1 MDEEIEVE
9 QITKATK
16 ALKEYNKQL
25 KNAQA
30 SFVNQ
35 NKSLKEAFKLLGKI
49 TDKNKSKE
57 TTALLETIQE
67 SIKNSSEA
75 LGEFKELSDEITI
88 ISDDNLKSLDSAKIK
103 VSELGAHMK
112 SLNINS
118 ATDELADELT
128 DVVNNINNAS
138 KELSVVTDNI
148 NSASKEFTELANNT
162 NNATNKFT
170 DVVNSINDATKGFVD
185 TTDSINNA
193 TKGFVDTASNI
204 SSASNEFANV
214 ANDISNTTKQFSVV
228 TDNINDA
235 SKDFT
240 DTASNISS
248 ASNEF
253 TNVANNISSAKQN
266 NESLNSSLKDSNKA
280 LLENNNA
287 ALMVANANNT
297 AANNMGVLNGNTV
310 ETTKSMSLLSQ
321 VATELVFTLG
331 RMTTIFA
338 GGVGFLSFT
347 QAIKDTISLNNEM
360 TALSVRMGKGIE
372 GIKELEGAVT
382 NLQKKYGAAFENA
395 KQYVGELSRLHYT
408 GDIEEA
414 AAGIDLFT
422 RATGASSEATM
433 DLIDDLN
440 KVGKIGADGANKIL
454 VSMTSIQQSMG
465 LSAKGMEAA
474 INTTKKITTNMLA
487 FGKTSQEIV
496 NVTAKT
502 TALTAALEK
511 VGVAATETTQF
522 IDNLLDPEKIE
533 DNILLYSQ
541 LGISMQDAM
550 NMDADTMMS
559 SVGSQLQDV
568 AQKIVDMGPIVGKE
582 FGKQMGISFTTAK
595 KMINADFG
603 EFSQQAEEASKTT
616 EEKTLDV
623 LNEMMSKAEGFGK
636 KIEKGLN
643 KFQGILRTLPLG
655 ILVGLAFV
663 TPAITKIVSNLF
675 TKIKKNFSVVAD
687 ETKKQFS
694 VTTDAISDT
703 FSMGLKKALD
713 TTNAGIVKIKN
724 SAVGWVG
731 TLFDSTAVGEF
742 FNGTENR
749 IDALQKRI
757 KNNNPIDIFYNKS
770 QESFI
775 SSLEADLEK
784 FGSKS
789 TETFHNLETILNGLP
804 KNFLED
810 IDLAKVSSEEIFQEM
825 QDGVANLEN
834 IPKEQA
840 KLIQLLVK
848 EYGLSINKEKEYE
861 EELIKAKGI
870 TRKELDLQNS
880 LKDIVGE
887 KEKLQ
892 GDQTIAQEKYNKALE
907 EIVSKNSQVKSIQE
921 SINDIDKTTIE
932 GIEEAARQQKIL
944 NDLIEARNKA
954 EQQTIKSKEELD
966 SVTSKLNSKSEEQKN
981 LEQQINEIQDRRKNA
996 REELLKEE
1004 AKKDNNLQIQ
1014 KNLQKEIAKAKKDEN
1029 GIEKE
1034 LAKAQDD
1041 YNKKLKSTGKW
1052 RSAEAKA
1059 AREQVDALLRQK
1071 EIMQNGILK
1080 AQEDLNKAKEEER
1093 ETQERINDLQNDI
1106 KKEPGTIKKM
1116 FLGVGNK
1123 IKESKVGK
1131 AVTETKKAFKE
1142 KKEEFGG
1149 SFKGGLK
1156 ATGSFALK
1164 GAAAGGK
1171 VAVKG
1176 LGLLLKKITPLIAIL
1191 GIFKVIMEKAQEKFE
1206 SLLEIIQKDVQPMID
1221 DLWKSLESLINDI
1234 LNLFLQIFK
1243 DLKPVISAFVDVF
1256 VLLFKLLVEDILM
1269 PLVKLLLPPLLKIL
1283 ATLVSVIGHVIKAL
1297 GVVIQKITRKDG
1309 EDSIGKKLENVGSSM
1324 LTVAETMRNAAD
1336 SFKNDKNKS
1345 NEDFDKKAD
1354 TGEESSD
1361 NGKMTVIGV
1370 NGNGS
1375 GKIVEQ
1381 GSRDTSKP
1389 DSETTDSVTY
1399 TKEKKTDEEIN
1410 KEREQEKREKENNI
1424 TLLKLLES
1432 IQNIDSKKLNNFLD
1446 GAIAYFDK
1454 ILNQTT
1460 IKVPE
1465 QHILIP

>member
-9 QITKATK
+9 QITQATK

-88 ISDDNLKSLDSAKIK
+88 ISDDSLKSLDSAKIK

-118 ATDELADELT
+118 VTDDLADKFT
-128 DVVNNINNAS
+128 DVINSINDATKEFVDTSNNISSVSDKFTDAVNNINNATKGFTDTTNNINNIT
-138 KELSVVTDNI
+138 KELSIVTNNINDATNKLTDVSNNISSVSKEFSVVTDSINNVTKDFINTTDNI
-148 NSASKEFTELANNT
+148 NSASSGFIDTTNNINDATKELANVSDNI
-162 NNATNKFT
+162 NNITKEFSVVADSINDVSKDFT

-214 ANDISNTTKQFSVV
+214 ANDIS
-228 TDNINDA
+228 
-235 SKDFT
+235 
-240 DTASNISS
+240 
-248 ASNEF
+248 
-253 TNVANNISSAKQN
+253 SAKQN

-287 ALMVANANNT
+287 ALMVANANNA
-297 AANNMGVLNGNTV
+297 AANNMDVLNGNTV

-321 VATELVFTLG
+321 VAAELVFTLG

-465 LSAKGMEAA
+465 LSTKGIEAA

-568 AQKIVDMGPIVGKE
+568 AQKIVDMGPIAGKE

-643 KFQGILRTLPLG
+643 KFQGILRTIPLG

-675 TKIKKNFSVVAD
+675 TKIKKNFSTVAD

-757 KNNNPIDIFYNKS
+757 EKNKPIDIFYNKS

-789 TETFHNLETILNGLP
+789 TEIFHNLETILNGMP

-810 IDLAKVSSEEIFQEM
+810 IDLAKVSSEEIFQKM
-825 QDGVANLEN
+825 MDGVANLEN

-870 TRKELDLQNS
+870 TREELDLQNS

-907 EIVSKNSQVKSIQE
+907 EIVSKNSQIKSIQE
-921 SINDIDKTTIE
+921 SINDIDKTSIE

-1004 AKKDNNLQIQ
+1004 AKKANNLQTQ
-1014 KNLQKEIAKAKKDEN
+1014 KNLQKEIAKAKKDES

-1041 YNKKLKSTGKW
+1041 YNKKFKSTGKW

-1059 AREQVDALLRQK
+1059 AREQINNLLRQK

-1142 KKEEFGG
+1142 KNY
-1149 SFKGGLK
+1149 
-1156 ATGSFALK
+1156 
-1164 GAAAGGK
+1164 
-1171 VAVKG
+1171 
-1176 LGLLLKKITPLIAIL
+1176 I
-1191 GIFKVIMEKAQEKFE
+1191 
-1206 SLLEIIQKDVQPMID
+1206 
-1221 DLWKSLESLINDI
+1221 
-1234 LNLFLQIFK
+1234 
-1243 DLKPVISAFVDVF
+1243 
-1256 VLLFKLLVEDILM
+1256 ED
-1269 PLVKLLLPPLLKIL
+1269 
-1283 ATLVSVIGHVIKAL
+1283 
-1297 GVVIQKITRKDG
+1297 
-1309 EDSIGKKLENVGSSM
+1309 
-1324 LTVAETMRNAAD
+1324 
-1336 SFKNDKNKS
+1336 
-1345 NEDFDKKAD
+1345 
-1354 TGEESSD
+1354 
-1361 NGKMTVIGV
+1361 
-1370 NGNGS
+1370 
-1375 GKIVEQ
+1375 
-1381 GSRDTSKP
+1381 
-1389 DSETTDSVTY
+1389 
-1399 TKEKKTDEEIN
+1399 
-1410 KEREQEKREKENNI
+1410 
-1424 TLLKLLES
+1424 
-1432 IQNIDSKKLNNFLD
+1432 
-1446 GAIAYFDK
+1446 
-1454 ILNQTT
+1454 
-1460 IKVPE
+1460 
-1465 QHILIP
+1465 